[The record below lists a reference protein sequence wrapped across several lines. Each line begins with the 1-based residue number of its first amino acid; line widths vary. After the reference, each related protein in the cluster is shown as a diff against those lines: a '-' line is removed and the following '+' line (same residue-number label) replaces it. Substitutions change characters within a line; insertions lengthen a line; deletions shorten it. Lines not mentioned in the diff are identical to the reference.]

1 MVDTPSVAQRTA
13 FRLLTLAQ
21 VNNNKKRK
29 RKKRIIVNKIGPGAG
44 GRGCQEDKGG
54 KTEGEGENK
63 KEVLQ

>member
-1 MVDTPSVAQRTA
+1 MII
-13 FRLLTLAQ
+13 
-21 VNNNKKRK
+21 NK
-29 RKKRIIVNKIGPGAG
+29 NGPGAG